1 MDYYSMRLLL
11 QLLKT
16 LKRVDE
22 SLATIDL
29 DDFKIEFDDN
39 AANKAPGSTDL
50 DAYLMITEC
59 KQLIHHAI
67 DLSDLIADEED
78 R

>member
-29 DDFKIEFDDN
+29 DDFKIEFDD
-39 AANKAPGSTDL
+39 KLQTKLLDL
-50 DAYLMITEC
+50 
-59 KQLIHHAI
+59 LIWM
-67 DLSDLIADEED
+67 LI
-78 R
+78 